1 MSENKNQPLSLV
13 GGPEIAP
20 APLTFGERLDFV
32 VGFLRRQYLVILI
45 ALLLSLPVGAWRYF
59 TTPLS
64 YTATATMMIES
75 RKGALQSL
83 IGETV
88 ADGPWVESQIGVLKS
103 QNVAAYVVKQ
113 LRLAEDPDFVR
124 SDAGMFDDIM
134 ARFGRASTQMKSDVE
149 RVSEAIAVLRSQLE
163 VRRVGQS
170 FMINIEFRSANPDQA
185 VKIAN
190 AMIDGYVYD
199 QLNAKYQ
206 SNRRAGDWLQER
218 LQNLREQAASAERA
232 VIEFKS
238 KNNIV
243 KAGGTLMND
252 KQLTEL
258 AGQLTTA
265 RAHASDL
272 RARLERIQ
280 AVREAYQQD
289 QPAAAADEDIT
300 EAMNNG
306 IITRLRTQ
314 YLDLVNREADF
325 SARLGKT
332 HVTVINLRNQIR
344 DLRKSIRDEL
354 GRIEETYKSEY
365 EIAKKRQDESEK
377 GLAAIVSQ
385 STETNQA
392 QVALFSLESAAQ
404 SYRKLYDSFLQQ
416 YTESV
421 QQQSYPISDA
431 RPLSSA
437 SLTKTGPKA
446 LQAWMMT
453 VFAGG
458 LLGFGIGAL
467 REILDRGFRTR
478 EQVRSVLDTNC
489 LGLVPMLAND
499 GSVGVALDWKT
510 SKGLVAVSGMRSRFA
525 KSVDRPER
533 ANNNDSIPRMLR
545 VIFDAPLSP
554 YAEAIRAVKVTLDL
568 NGRSGKSKV
577 LGLIS
582 CLPNEGK
589 STVAVAISTLIAHS
603 GARVVL
609 VDCDIRNPSLSRALA
624 PDADIGFLDVLAG
637 GATLTDAI
645 WTVPNTK
652 MAFLPMVHNPDLP
665 NAIEML
671 ASDAADTMFSLLQG
685 KYDYVIVDLAPLVA
699 EVDTRVTS
707 RIIDSYL
714 LVIEWGTTKIDL
726 VKYAVQNVP
735 GLREH
740 IMGAVLNKVDMIT
753 VRRYGEY
760 GANYYYGRNSYAST
774 EI

>member
-1 MSENKNQPLSLV
+1 VSKNENQPLSLV
-13 GGPEIAP
+13 SGPEIDP
-20 APLTFGERLDFV
+20 ALPTFGERLDFI
-32 VGFLRRQYLVILI
+32 VGFLRRQYLVILVS
-45 ALLLSLPVGAWRYF
+45 LLLSLPVGAWRYF
-59 TTPLS
+59 TTPPS
-64 YTATATMMIES
+64 YTATSTMLVES
-75 RKGALQSL
+75 RKGGLQSL
-83 IGETV
+83 LGETV
-88 ADGPWVESQIGVLKS
+88 ADGPWMESQIGVLKS
-103 QNVAAYVVKQ
+103 QSVAAYVVKQ
-113 LRLAEDPDFVR
+113 LRLAEDPDFIR
-124 SDAGMFDDIM
+124 SDAGLFDDVL
-134 ARFGRASTQMKSDVE
+134 ARLGRAPAQT
-149 RVSEAIAVLRSQLE
+149 RSEAERAAEATAVLRSQLD

-170 FMINIEFRSANPDQA
+170 YMINIEFRSTNPELA
-185 VKIAN
+185 VRITN
-190 AMIDGYVYD
+190 AMIDGYAYD

-206 SNRRAGDWLQER
+206 SNRQAGDWLQER

-232 VIEFKS
+232 VIEFKA

-258 AGQLTTA
+258 AGQLTIA

-272 RARLERIQ
+272 RARLDRIQ

-289 QPAAAADEDIT
+289 QPTSAADEDIT

-332 HVTVINLRNQIR
+332 HVTVINLRNQVR

-404 SYRKLYDSFLQQ
+404 SYRKLYDNFLQK

-431 RPLSSA
+431 RPLSPASA
-437 SLTKTGPKA
+437 IKTGAKA
-446 LQAWMMT
+446 AQAWVIT

-458 LLGFGIGAL
+458 LLGLGAGAM

-478 EQVRSVLDTNC
+478 EQVRSILETNC
-489 LGLVPMLAND
+489 LGLVPMLSND
-499 GSVGVALDWKT
+499 ESIGTASDWQATRGLAALSGIKSKFKVSAGRLSGSCD
-510 SKGLVAVSGMRSRFA
+510 S
-525 KSVDRPER
+525 
-533 ANNNDSIPRMLR
+533 DSIPGMLR
-545 VIFDAPLSP
+545 AIFDAPLSP
-554 YAEAIRAVKVTLDL
+554 YAEAIRAVKVTMDL
-568 NGRSGKSKV
+568 NSKSGKSKV

-589 STVAVAISTLIAHS
+589 STVAVAVSTLIAQG

-609 VDCDIRNPSLSRALA
+609 VDCDMRNPSLSRALA
-624 PDADIGFLDVLAG
+624 PNADIGFLDVVAG
-637 GATLTDAI
+637 RATLADAV

-652 MAFLPMVHNPDLP
+652 MAFLPMVHNPALP

-671 ASDAADTMFSLLQG
+671 ASEAADTTFSSLRAE
-685 KYDYVIVDLAPLVA
+685 YDYVIMDLAPLVA
-699 EVDTRVTS
+699 EVDTYVTS
-707 RIIDSYL
+707 RVIDSYL
-714 LVIEWGTTKIDL
+714 LVIEWGTTNIDQ
-726 VKYAVQNVP
+726 VKHAVRNVP
-735 GLREH
+735 GLREQ
-740 IMGAVLNKVDMIT
+740 IMGAVLNKVDMAM
-753 VRRYGEY
+753 VRRYDKY
-760 GANYYYGRNSYAST
+760 GANYYYGQNGDASKVS
-774 EI
+774 

>member
-13 GGPEIAP
+13 SGPEIAP
-20 APLTFGERLDFV
+20 APPTFGERLDFAA
-32 VGFLRRQYLVILI
+32 GFLRRQYLVILI

-59 TTPLS
+59 TTPPS
-64 YTATATMMIES
+64 YAATATMMIES

-83 IGETV
+83 LGETV

-124 SDAGMFDDIM
+124 SDAGVFDNVL
-134 ARFGRASTQMKSDVE
+134 ARFGRAPSQAKSDAE
-149 RVSEAIAVLRSQLE
+149 RTAEATAALRSQLE

-170 FMINIEFRSANPDQA
+170 FMINIEFRSANPEQA

-238 KNNIV
+238 RNNIV
-243 KAGGTLMND
+243 KAGGSLMND
-252 KQLTEL
+252 RQLTEL

-280 AVREAYQQD
+280 AVREAYQQE

-325 SARLGKT
+325 SARLGKS

-404 SYRKLYDSFLQQ
+404 SYRKLYDNFLQQ

-431 RPLSSA
+431 RPLSPA
-437 SLTKTGPKA
+437 SVIKTGPKA
-446 LQAWMMT
+446 TQAWVMT
-453 VFAGG
+453 IFGGG

-489 LGLVPMLAND
+489 FGLVPMLAND
-499 GSVGVALDWKT
+499 GLVGVAPERKIT
-510 SKGLVAVSGMRSRFA
+510 KGLAPLSGMRSKFA
-525 KSVDRPER
+525 RSIGHSER
-533 ANNNDSIPRMLR
+533 ANNNDSIQKMLR
-545 VIFDAPLSP
+545 AVFDAPLSP

-589 STVAVAISTLIAHS
+589 STVAVAISTLIAQS
-603 GARVVL
+603 GTRVVL

-637 GATLTDAI
+637 RAVLADAV

-652 MAFLPMVHNPDLP
+652 MAFLPTVHNPDLP

-671 ASDAADTMFSLLQG
+671 ACDAADTMFSSLQVE
-685 KYDYVIVDLAPLVA
+685 YDYVIVDLAPLVA
-699 EVDTRVTS
+699 EVDTHVMS

-726 VKYAVQNVP
+726 VKYTVDNVP
-735 GLREH
+735 GLREN
-740 IMGAVLNKVDMIT
+740 IVGAVLNKVDMAAI
-753 VRRYGEY
+753 RRYDKY
-760 GANYYYGRNSYAST
+760 GANYYYSRNSCAHTVS
-774 EI
+774 